1 MGRRLKQIKT
11 NDLGESGKQ
20 VIDSLIKPLK
30 PQKEEKLEQMRCKIE
45 ILDGTVSHRLVDSFI
60 SNINSLEK
68 LVDSITEKYGDNVQ
82 FQITNLY
89 DEKIV
94 AKRLVYTGGY
104 DKDKVDK
111 EHFARQMDI
120 IRKIHKLRE
129 EGKTYEEVRV
139 KYTYLMGD
147 SPIKKIYDSTE
158 EQLVQNLK
166 NMYGNQNLGKT
177 PNTDILSNN
186 LNTKK
191 DNIPLEISKE

>member
-20 VIDSLIKPLK
+20 VIDSLLKPLK

-45 ILDGTVSHRLVDSFI
+45 ILDGTVSHKLVDSFI

-68 LVDSITEKYGDNVQ
+68 LVDDITEKYGDNVQ

-94 AKRLVYTGGY
+94 ARRLVYTGGY
-104 DKDKVDK
+104 DKEKDDK
-111 EHFARQMDI
+111 EHFSRQMDTI
-120 IRKIHKLRE
+120 KKIHKMRE
-129 EGKTYEEVRV
+129 EGKTSEEVHI
-139 KYTYLMGD
+139 KFAYLMGYN
-147 SPIKKIYDSTE
+147 PIEKIYNSTE
-158 EQLVQNLK
+158 EQLVQNLR
-166 NMYGNQNLGKT
+166 NTYENQNLGKIS
-177 PNTDILSNN
+177 NTDILSNN

-191 DNIPLEISKE
+191 DNIPIEKIEE